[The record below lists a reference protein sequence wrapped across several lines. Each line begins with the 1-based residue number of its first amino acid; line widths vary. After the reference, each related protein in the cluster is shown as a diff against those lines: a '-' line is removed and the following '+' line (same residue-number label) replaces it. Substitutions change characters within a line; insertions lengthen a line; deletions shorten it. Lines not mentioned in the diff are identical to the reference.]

1 MLPKINKKSLVVL
14 LFILLI
20 VMSISG
26 FFIFKLLS
34 QETSNEKVGPIYE
47 TQEFTVNASQSV
59 NHYIKMQLA
68 MELSNNNVLKEL
80 NSKLPLLE
88 DAVIMVLS
96 EQSAEVLTIEGK
108 EKLKSKIINAV
119 NSFLQKGTVNNI
131 YFKTLL
137 FS

>member
-1 MLPKINKKSLVVL
+1 
-14 LFILLI
+14 
-20 VMSISG
+20 
-26 FFIFKLLS
+26 
-34 QETSNEKVGPIYE
+34 
-47 TQEFTVNASQSV
+47 
-59 NHYIKMQLA
+59 MQLA

-108 EKLKSKIINAV
+108 EKLKSKIINTV